1 MSVLV
6 YTESDQGKF
15 KKVALEVAS
24 YGKVVADQLGTTVT
38 AITINADDTSVLGQ
52 YGVDKVLKVSNS
64 TLDTFNAKTYAD
76 VIRQASEKEAAKVVV
91 VSSSA
96 DSKYM
101 APLLAIGLNA
111 GYASNVVEAPSSTSP
126 FTVKRT
132 AFTNKAFNFT
142 SINTDVKLVGV
153 SKNSFGLVESNG
165 SATNEDFSP
174 SILENSI
181 QVDSVDKVT
190 GKVTI
195 ADAEI
200 VVSGGRGLKG
210 PENWG
215 MIEELADVL
224 GAATACSKPVSDLG
238 WRPHSE
244 HVGQTGKP
252 VASNLYIA
260 IGISGAIQHLAGIN
274 ASKVKVV
281 INTDAEAPFFKA
293 ADYGVVGDAFEVVPK
308 LIEKL
313 KEFKA
318 QNAER
323 IVIFSTNFFY
333 NLALINLIIL
343 N

>member
-24 YGKVVADQLGTTVT
+24 YGKTVADLMGTTLT
-38 AITINADDTSVLGQ
+38 AVTINAEDTSVLGN
-52 YGVDKVLKVSNS
+52 YGVDKVLKVNDSKLN
-64 TLDTFNAKTYAD
+64 TFNAKTYAE
-76 VIRQASEKEAAKVVV
+76 IIKQAADKEGSKVVII
-91 VSSSA
+91 SSSA
-96 DSKYM
+96 DSKYL
-101 APLLAIGLNA
+101 APILAVRLDA
-111 GYASNVVEAPSSTSP
+111 GYASNVVEDPSSTSP
-126 FTVKRT
+126 FIVKRT
-132 AFTNKAFNFT
+132 AFSNKAFQT
-142 SINTDVKLVGV
+142 ITINTDVKLLGV
-153 SKNSFGLVESNG
+153 SKNTLGLNETKAN
-165 SATNEDFSP
+165 ATSEAFSP
-174 SILENSI
+174 SILDNGVH
-181 QVDSVDKVT
+181 VDSVDKIT

-195 ADAEI
+195 ADADI

-215 MIEELADVL
+215 MIEELASVL

-252 VASNLYIA
+252 VAANLYLA

-281 INTDAEAPFFKA
+281 INTDPEAPFFKA
-293 ADYGVVGDAFEVVPK
+293 ADYGVVGDAFQVVPD

-313 KEFKA
+313 KIFKA
-318 QNAER
+318 QQ
-323 IVIFSTNFFY
+323 
-333 NLALINLIIL
+333 
-343 N
+343 